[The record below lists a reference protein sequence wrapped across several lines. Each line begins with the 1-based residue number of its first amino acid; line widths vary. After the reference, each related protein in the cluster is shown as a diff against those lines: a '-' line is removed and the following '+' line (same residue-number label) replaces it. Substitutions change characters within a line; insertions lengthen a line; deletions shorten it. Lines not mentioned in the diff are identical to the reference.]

1 MLYFSWDIKLSF
13 AKDTV
18 QINLEQ
24 LTKLNEKL
32 MSDSAGR
39 MINVSYIV

>member
-13 AKDTV
+13 AKGTV

-32 MSDSAGR
+32 MSHSAGR